1 MSSIAKFDVEKFDGS
16 NDFGLWRVKMRG
28 LLIQHGWEAALDPFS
43 KTMTDAEKTA
53 ALKTDV
59 YKKSHSALLL
69 CLDNKGLWPEWE
81 PCQARVRGYR
91 DCGRGFPSAN
101 ASRSVD
107 GIRKRHVTNPRS
119 SCCNRAVPLSV
130 IAAAKVSHF
139 EILGRVHGFVLTVE
153 MDLFTFINHA
163 DPTKVLIGERE
174 VGEGEVPLLQL
185 TRGRVVPLTGVN
197 DEENANI
204 QGDGE
209 KNTNEDDEVPAVVA
223 KKPKVQRKR
232 KTANGASGSSHPPK
246 KLREDHGTSGHVG
259 ASTGGNSFAAIQE
272 LFEQS
277 TLNVE
282 VGVTGT
288 AIVPFVTSSVTPISE
303 SGDGGP
309 TNSVFVANLRTQ
321 PPYERFVI
329 SSDPYHDSSANVANN
344 EVTFV
349 VRSSLPPPPLMTAAI
364 ATTYCVDY
372 EQLFA
377 KFNVGVACQACL
389 CAKVRLR
396 SEHNYTK
403 RKKFGRRCVRVT
415 VLLKDRDAKVASLK
429 AQLSLKEAEAAEA
442 IQLRG
447 QIATGE
453 AAKAA
458 RFGELDGLKERNT
471 ALEGQVAALVS
482 AAAIKDVELASFN
495 TQIVN
500 LTQELSNFQLS
511 CDKMSIKAV
520 SLVSEKDN
528 LISQVSTLE
537 GTCFGL
543 RDEVSDYKL
552 FKEQIEMVQD
562 DQDGLAVCID
572 HGKAKRGLTEV
583 VAYNPA
589 AEANYV
595 AAVSAFRDVD
605 FPLLAH
611 FASHKDA
618 IISDLMDLIRLEGP
632 AAETQKLTTFNP
644 FLSNLCFP
652 FTVCLSLF
660 DDMVPLIEP
669 LSAENLIGEA
679 SIYGV
684 LVLAT
689 TTALSTTF
697 VQIVFKKEEMETTP
711 KHTTAS

>member
-1 MSSIAKFDVEKFDGS
+1 
-16 NDFGLWRVKMRG
+16 
-28 LLIQHGWEAALDPFS
+28 
-43 KTMTDAEKTA
+43 
-53 ALKTDV
+53 
-59 YKKSHSALLL
+59 
-69 CLDNKGLWPEWE
+69 
-81 PCQARVRGYR
+81 
-91 DCGRGFPSAN
+91 
-101 ASRSVD
+101 
-107 GIRKRHVTNPRS
+107 
-119 SCCNRAVPLSV
+119 
-130 IAAAKVSHF
+130 
-139 EILGRVHGFVLTVE
+139 

-163 DPTKVLIGERE
+163 DPTKVLIWERE
-174 VGEGEVPLLQL
+174 VGEGEVSLLQL

-204 QGDGE
+204 QGDE
-209 KNTNEDDEVPAVVA
+209 DEVPVVVA

-232 KTANGASGSSHPPK
+232 KTADGASGSSHPPK
-246 KLREDHGTSGHVG
+246 KLREDHGISGHVG
-259 ASTGGNSFAAIQE
+259 ASTGGKSLAAIQE

-282 VGVTGT
+282 VGVTAT
-288 AIVPFVTSSVTPISE
+288 AIVPFVTSSVTPIPE
-303 SGDGGP
+303 SGDDGP
-309 TNSVFVANLRTQ
+309 TDSVFVANLQTQ

-329 SSDPYHDSSANVANN
+329 SSDPYHDSSANAANN

-364 ATTYCVDY
+364 ATTYCLDY

-377 KFNVGVACQACL
+377 KFNVGVARQACL

-396 SEHNYTK
+396 SEHNYTEM
-403 RKKFGRRCVRVT
+403 KKFERRCVRLT

-442 IQLRG
+442 IQLH
-447 QIATGE
+447 
-453 AAKAA
+453 
-458 RFGELDGLKERNT
+458 

-482 AAAIKDVELASFN
+482 ATAIKDVELASFN

-511 CDKMSIKAV
+511 CDKMRIKAA

-595 AAVSAFRDVD
+595 AAV
-605 FPLLAH
+605 PWL
-611 FASHKDA
+611 
-618 IISDLMDLIRLEGP
+618 RL
-632 AAETQKLTTFNP
+632 QKLTNFNP
-644 FLSNLCFP
+644 LLSNLCFP
-652 FTVCLSLF
+652 FTVWWIKCLSLF

-679 SIYGV
+679 SISGV

-697 VQIVFKKEEMETTP
+697 VQIVFKKEEMETMP